1 MSDLFSLL
9 QEVYSSQIKGETG
22 EMTVD
27 YLLSKLDKD
36 YYLYA
41 NNILL
46 PLKNGG
52 TTQIDHLVLSCYGI
66 FVIETKNYQGF
77 IFGDEVQDYWIQKT
91 YGGTYR
97 IFNPI
102 KQNDI
107 HINVLSNLLGLDK
120 SYFYSIIV
128 FVGDYQLK
136 TALPNYVI
144 VCDFFHNNLNA
155 YIQSKNTIKMSSELC
170 VNIANKI
177 GEYALQNSAKNEQQH
192 QQYVQGRQNLCPR
205 CRSEMVERVAKKT
218 GKKFFGC
225 RNFPRCRG
233 TRPSEEEIELKNT
246 LKEFHK
252 LLMM

>member
-77 IFGDEVQDYWIQKT
+77 IFGDEVQDYWTQKNLWR
-91 YGGTYR
+91 Y
-97 IFNPI
+97 I
-102 KQNDI
+102 
-107 HINVLSNLLGLDK
+107 SN
-120 SYFYSIIV
+120 F
-128 FVGDYQLK
+128 
-136 TALPNYVI
+136 
-144 VCDFFHNNLNA
+144 
-155 YIQSKNTIKMSSELC
+155 QS
-170 VNIANKI
+170 NK
-177 GEYALQNSAKNEQQH
+177 AK
-192 QQYVQGRQNLCPR
+192 
-205 CRSEMVERVAKKT
+205 
-218 GKKFFGC
+218 
-225 RNFPRCRG
+225 
-233 TRPSEEEIELKNT
+233 
-246 LKEFHK
+246 
-252 LLMM
+252 